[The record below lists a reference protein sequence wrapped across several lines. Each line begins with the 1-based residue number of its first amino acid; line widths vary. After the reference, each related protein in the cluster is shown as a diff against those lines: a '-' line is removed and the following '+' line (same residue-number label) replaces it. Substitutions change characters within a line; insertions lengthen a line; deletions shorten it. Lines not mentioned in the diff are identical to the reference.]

1 MDMIGAI
8 SAKLDTA
15 IANQQKVGDEVAVAI
30 DALKQLAAEHND
42 PRLGEIASKLDS
54 LNASSG
60 KAYDDL
66 KAAVDSAMASGAPA

>member
-1 MDMIGAI
+1 MDMIAAI

-66 KAAVDSAMASGAPA
+66 KAAVDGAMASGAPA